1 MRDGS
6 GKWLPSQWQ
15 RLMDLTLQAFDSVM
29 PEGGPA
35 PLWTFGGGTALAIDL
50 QHRISYDL
58 DAFVDSA
65 GVIQSLVPVRNETT
79 RRICWNPETGRADYN
94 YPGHYLKLI
103 VKDVGEIDFL
113 GASSILADATVPF
126 AFEGRIIS
134 RERSAEVIAK
144 KIYHRGATFKSRDL
158 FDLAGTYLV
167 LRDELAHAAA
177 SPFLTPD
184 VYSRLRLRIET
195 RKDALKE
202 GMHEEVNPTPF
213 GQSYIHR
220 TYDLAIEALEFMESG
235 GTSGTIGKQ

>member
-6 GKWLPSQWQ
+6 GTWLPSQWQ

-35 PLWTFGGGTALAIDL
+35 PVWTFGGGTALAIDL

-65 GVIQSLVPVRNETT
+65 RLIQSLVPVRNETT
-79 RRICWNPETGRADYN
+79 RQICWNPETGRADFN

-103 VKDVGEIDFL
+103 VKGVGEIDFL
-113 GASSILADATVPF
+113 GASPILADATVSFPF
-126 AFEGRIIS
+126 KGRIIS
-134 RERSAEVIAK
+134 RERPAEVIAK
-144 KIYHRGATFKSRDL
+144 KVYHRGATFKSRDL
-158 FDLAGTYLV
+158 FDLAGAYLA

-177 SPFLTPD
+177 SPFLTSD
-184 VYSRLRLRIET
+184 VYARLRLRIET
-195 RKDALKE
+195 RKDALQE
-202 GMHEEVNPTPF
+202 EMHEEINPTTF

-220 TYDLAIEALEFMESG
+220 AYDLAAEALDFMQFGSDSG
-235 GTSGTIGKQ
+235 KLYPQ

>member
-6 GKWLPSQWQ
+6 GTWLPSQWQ
-15 RLMDLTLQAFDSVM
+15 RLMDLTLQAFDSVV

-35 PLWTFGGGTALAIDL
+35 PSWTFGGGTSLAIDL

-65 GVIQSLVPVRNETT
+65 RVIQSLVPVRNETT
-79 RRICWNPETGRADYN
+79 RRICWNSETGRADFN

-103 VKDVGEIDFL
+103 VKGVGEIDFL
-113 GASSILADATVPF
+113 GASTILADATAPF
-126 AFEGRIIS
+126 LFEGRTIS
-134 RERSAEVIAK
+134 RERPAEVIAK

-167 LRDELAHAAA
+167 QSDELAHAAA

-184 VYSRLRLRIET
+184 VYARLRLRIET

-202 GMHEEVNPTPF
+202 EMHEEVNPTPF

-220 TYDLAIEALEFMESG
+220 SFDLATEALDFMQSSEASEKPY
-235 GTSGTIGKQ
+235 TQ

>member
-1 MRDGS
+1 
-6 GKWLPSQWQ
+6 
-15 RLMDLTLQAFDSVM
+15 MDLTLQAFDSVV

-35 PLWTFGGGTALAIDL
+35 PSWTFGGGTSLAIDL

-65 GVIQSLVPVRNETT
+65 RVIQSLVPVRNETT
-79 RRICWNPETGRADYN
+79 RRICWNSETGRADFN

-103 VKDVGEIDFL
+103 VKGVGEIDFL
-113 GASSILADATVPF
+113 GASTILADATVPF
-126 AFEGRIIS
+126 LFEGRTIS
-134 RERSAEVIAK
+134 RERPAEVIAK

-167 LRDELAHAAA
+167 QSNELAHAAA

-184 VYSRLRLRIET
+184 VYARLRLRIET

-202 GMHEEVNPTPF
+202 EMHEEVNPTPF

-220 TYDLAIEALEFMESG
+220 SYDLATEALDFMQSSEASEKPY
-235 GTSGTIGKQ
+235 TQ